1 MVTINLA
8 YTAPINPPGAA
19 PALTPEQVWTG
30 LQYKVRRAD
39 KFVPV
44 ITACEVL
51 AEEPAASSAPEET
64 DEGGGQ
70 ARVITRRVTFRG
82 GSDVSGDGDGDGDA
96 GGAEGAPRAV
106 REVCRLYAPCRID
119 FVQEDGSTIG
129 NYVSRGPGGELLM
142 TYVFEWRAPGVRP
155 GSARARELEER
166 YAKLAK
172 MAVEGSIDT
181 IRKIVKGEVVMD

>member
-8 YTAPINPPGAA
+8 YMAPINPPGAD
-19 PALTPEQVWTG
+19 PELTPEQVWTG

-51 AEEPAASSAPEET
+51 AEEPPAAEE
-64 DEGGGQ
+64 EEEP
-70 ARVITRRVTFRG
+70 RVITRRVTFRPGSTAVLG
-82 GSDVSGDGDGDGDA
+82 GGGDDGS
-96 GGAEGAPRAV
+96 PRVV

-119 FVQEDGSTIG
+119 FVQEDGSTVG
-129 NYVSRGPGGELLM
+129 NYVSRGPAGELMM
-142 TYVFEWRAPGVRP
+142 TYVFEWRARGVRA
-155 GSARARELEER
+155 GSARARELEDR

-172 MAVEGSIDT
+172 MAVDGSIET
-181 IRKIVKGEVVMD
+181 IRKIVKGEIAMD